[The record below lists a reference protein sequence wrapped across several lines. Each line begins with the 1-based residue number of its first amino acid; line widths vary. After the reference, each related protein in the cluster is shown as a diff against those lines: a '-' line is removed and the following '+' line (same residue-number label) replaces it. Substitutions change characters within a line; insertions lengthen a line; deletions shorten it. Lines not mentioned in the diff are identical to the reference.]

1 MEISDGGK
9 NMENIVKEISY
20 ATEKHAVSLLADQ
33 IMKKIDAAGSYEEP
47 MVKWKEIAQ
56 LAEKHDDCFFALY
69 SNSTLITEEVCE
81 QVQRLGNVTFML
93 SIEGTSDTN
102 DARRG
107 EGHYAAAMRAMDLLR
122 EPIRQMW
129 SHRSPWSICVI
140 NVNNM
145 RQIMEES
152 EDSIPVKMEEEA

>member
-1 MEISDGGK
+1 
-9 NMENIVKEISY
+9 
-20 ATEKHAVSLLADQ
+20 
-33 IMKKIDAAGSYEEP
+33 

-93 SIEGTSDTN
+93 SIEGTPDTN

-145 RQIMEES
+145 RQIGSLWQKKSGTSQSTRCSVM
-152 EDSIPVKMEEEA
+152 KWQRCFCGR